1 MLLQTLC
8 YDTFMKTLGIIAEY
22 NPLHNGHIYQ
32 MEKCREMAQ
41 ADNIVVIMSGNF
53 TQRGEAAVLDKWT
66 RARLAVENGAD
77 LVLELP
83 FAYAVNSAEYFARGG
98 VRILNALGCVT
109 HLGFGAEAESLEQL
123 QKIASETAE
132 ESPEF
137 QALLQQ
143 YLADGVTY
151 AKARE
156 QATTELLGEEAAEH
170 VQTPNNIL
178 AIEYLKQLHLCG
190 SEIEPVMVT
199 RKGAGYHSE
208 VAEGGFASATAIRN
222 TLDESE
228 RKAYVPE
235 NVDKALAAAPSH
247 ENYFHLIQSKIL
259 GSTPEQLAQV
269 FSMSEGL
276 ENRMLDQ
283 IRRSGTLDEFVD
295 NVKSKRYPETR
306 IRRILCQM
314 LMGLT
319 DFEDEFYVRL
329 LAASSKGTALLKKIK
344 KESDIQIITNINKEE
359 HLPELI
365 KYDIL
370 ASDIYNVVT
379 RADLYKKSDY
389 VVHPF
394 IQKG

>member
-1 MLLQTLC
+1 
-8 YDTFMKTLGIIAEY
+8 MKTLGIIAEY
-22 NPLHNGHIYQ
+22 NPLHNGHLYQ

-53 TQRGEAAVLDKWT
+53 TQRGEAAVLDKWI
-66 RARLAVENGAD
+66 RSRLAVENGAD

-98 VRILNALGCVT
+98 VRILDALGCVT
-109 HLGFGAEAESLEQL
+109 HLGFGAESDSLEQL
-123 QKIASETAE
+123 QKIAKETAD

-143 YLADGVTY
+143 YLAEGVTY
-151 AKARE
+151 ARARE
-156 QATTELLGEEAAEH
+156 KATTELLGEDTAEH

-190 SEIEPVMVT
+190 SGIEPVMVT
-199 RKGAGYHSE
+199 RKGAGYHAE
-208 VAEGGFASATAIRN
+208 TPEGGFASATAIRR
-222 TLDESE
+222 TLAPEE
-228 RKAYVPE
+228 RKAFVPE
-235 NVDKALAAAPSH
+235 NVDKALAAAPSQ
-247 ENYFHLIQSKIL
+247 ENYFQLIQSRIL
-259 GSTPEQLAQV
+259 SSTPEQLAEV

-283 IRRSGTLDEFVD
+283 IRRSRTLDEFVD

-314 LMGLT
+314 LVGLK
-319 DFEDEFYVRL
+319 DFDDEFYVRL
-329 LAASSKGTALLKKIK
+329 LAASSRGTALLKQIK
-344 KESDIQIITNINKEE
+344 KNSAVQVITNINKVEQ
-359 HLPELI
+359 LPELI

-370 ASDIYNVVT
+370 AGDIYNVVT
-379 RADLYKKSDY
+379 GADLYKKSDY

>member
-1 MLLQTLC
+1 
-8 YDTFMKTLGIIAEY
+8 MKTLGIIAEY
-22 NPLHNGHIYQ
+22 NPLHNGHLYQ
-32 MEKCREMAQ
+32 MKKCREEVQ
-41 ADNIVVIMSGNF
+41 ADNIVVIMSGDF
-53 TQRGEAAVLDKWT
+53 TQRGEPAVLDKWT

-98 VRILNALGCVT
+98 VRILDALGCVT
-109 HLGFGAEAESLEQL
+109 HLGFGAESESLEQL
-123 QKIASETAE
+123 QKIAEATAD

-137 QALLQQ
+137 QELLQQ
-143 YLADGVTY
+143 YLAEGVTY

-156 QATTELLGEEAAEH
+156 KATMELLGEDTVEH

-190 SEIEPVMVT
+190 SGIEPVMVT
-199 RKGAGYHSE
+199 RKGAGYHDE
-208 VAEGGFASATAIRN
+208 APEGGFASATAIRN
-222 TLDESE
+222 TLGAQE
-228 RKAYVPE
+228 RKAFVPE
-235 NVDKALAAAPSH
+235 NVDRALEGAESPK
-247 ENYFHLIQSKIL
+247 NYFQLIQAKIL

-283 IRRSGTLDEFVD
+283 IRRSGTLDEFVE

-306 IRRILCQM
+306 IRRIICQM
-314 LMGLT
+314 LMGLN

-329 LAASSKGTALLKKIK
+329 LAASSKGTTLLKRIK
-344 KESDIQIITNINKEE
+344 KESDVKVITNINKEE
-359 HLPELI
+359 YLPELI

-370 ASDIYNVVT
+370 AADMYNIIT
-379 RADLYKKSDY
+379 GADLYKKSDY

>member
-1 MLLQTLC
+1 
-8 YDTFMKTLGIIAEY
+8 MKTLGIIAEY
-22 NPLHNGHIYQ
+22 NPLHNGHLYQ

-41 ADNIVVIMSGNF
+41 ADNIVVIMSGDF

-66 RARLAVENGAD
+66 RSRLAVENGAD
-77 LVLELP
+77 LVLEMP
-83 FAYAVNSAEYFARGG
+83 FAYAVNSAEYFAKGG
-98 VRILNALGCVT
+98 VRILESLGCVT
-109 HLGFGAEAESLEQL
+109 HLGFGAEADSLEQL
-123 QKIASETAE
+123 QKIAEETAD

-143 YLADGVTY
+143 YLAEGVTY

-156 QATTELLGEEAAEH
+156 KATAELLGGEAAVH

-190 SEIEPVMVT
+190 SGIQPIMVT
-199 RKGAGYHSE
+199 RKGAGYHDE
-208 VAEGGFASATAIRN
+208 TPDGGFASATAIRK
-222 TLDESE
+222 TLTAEE
-228 RKAYVPE
+228 RKAFVPE
-235 NVDKALAAAPSH
+235 NVDKALAVAPEQKS
-247 ENYFHLIQSKIL
+247 YFQLIQSKIL
-259 GSTPEQLAQV
+259 GSTAEQLSDV

-283 IRRSGTLDEFVD
+283 IRRSGSLDEFVD
-295 NVKSKRYPETR
+295 NVKSKRYPEPR

-344 KESDIQIITNINKEE
+344 KESEVQIITNINKEE
-359 HLPELI
+359 NLPQLL

-370 ASDIYNVVT
+370 AADMYNIIT
-379 RADLYKKSDY
+379 GEDLYKKSDY

>member
-1 MLLQTLC
+1 
-8 YDTFMKTLGIIAEY
+8 MKTLGIIAEY
-22 NPLHNGHIYQ
+22 NPLHNGHLYQ
-32 MEKCREMAQ
+32 MEKCRKLAQ

-53 TQRGEAAVLDKWT
+53 TQRGEAAVMDKWT
-66 RARLAVENGAD
+66 RSRLAVENGAD

-98 VRILNALGCVT
+98 VRILDALGCVT
-109 HLGFGAEAESLEQL
+109 HLGFGAESESLEQL
-123 QKIASETAE
+123 QKIAEETAD

-137 QALLQQ
+137 QSRLQQ
-143 YLADGVTY
+143 YLGEGLTY

-156 QATTELLGEEAAEH
+156 RATADLLGEEFTEH

-178 AIEYLKQLHLCG
+178 AIEYLKQLLLCE

-199 RKGAGYHSE
+199 RKGAGYHAE
-208 VAEGGFASATAIRN
+208 IPEGGFASATAIRN
-222 TLDESE
+222 SLDAEE
-228 RKAYVPE
+228 RKMFVPE
-235 NVDKALAAAPSH
+235 NVDKALAAAPSP

-259 GSTPEQLAQV
+259 SSTSEDLAQV

-276 ENRMLDQ
+276 ENRMVDQ
-283 IRRSGTLDEFVD
+283 IRRCKDLEEFVD

-314 LMGLT
+314 LMGLR

-329 LAASSKGTALLKKIK
+329 LAASPKGTALLKQIK
-344 KESDIQIITNINKEE
+344 KNSDVQVITNINKEE
-359 HLPELI
+359 RLPELI

-379 RADLYKKSDY
+379 GADLYKKSDY

>member
-1 MLLQTLC
+1 MR
-8 YDTFMKTLGIIAEY
+8 TLGIIAEY
-22 NPLHNGHIYQ
+22 NPLHNGHLYQ
-32 MEKCREMAQ
+32 MKKCREMAQ

-53 TQRGEAAVLDKWT
+53 TQRGEAAVMDKWT
-66 RARLAVENGAD
+66 RSRLAVENGAD

-109 HLGFGAEAESLEQL
+109 HLGFGAESKSLEQL
-123 QKIASETAE
+123 QKIALETAE

-137 QALLQQ
+137 RKLLQQ
-143 YLADGVTY
+143 YLAEGVTY
-151 AKARE
+151 ARARE
-156 QATTELLGEEAAEH
+156 KATVELLGEAAAEY

-208 VAEGGFASATAIRN
+208 TPEDGFASATAIRK
-222 TLDESE
+222 TLAPEK
-228 RKAYVPE
+228 RKAFVPE
-235 NVDKALAAAPSH
+235 NVDKALMTAPSQ
-247 ENYFHLIQSKIL
+247 ENYFQLIQSKIL
-259 GSTPEQLAQV
+259 SSTPEQLAEV
-269 FSMSEGL
+269 FSMNEGL

-283 IRRSGTLDEFVD
+283 IRRSRNLEEFVD

-306 IRRILCQM
+306 VRRILCQM
-314 LMGLT
+314 MMGLK
-319 DFEDEFYVRL
+319 DFEDEFYVRV
-329 LAASSKGTALLKKIK
+329 LAAGSRGTGLLKQIK
-344 KESDIQIITNINKEE
+344 NNSDVQVITNINKEE
-359 HLPELI
+359 QLPELI
-365 KYDIL
+365 RYDIL
-370 ASDIYNVVT
+370 ASDIYNVIT
-379 RADLYKKSDY
+379 GADLYKKSDY

>member
-1 MLLQTLC
+1 
-8 YDTFMKTLGIIAEY
+8 MKTLGIIAEY
-22 NPLHNGHIYQ
+22 NPLHNGHLYQ
-32 MEKCREMAQ
+32 MKKCREEAQ
-41 ADNIVVIMSGNF
+41 ADNIVVIMSGDF
-53 TQRGEAAVLDKWT
+53 TQRGEPAVLDKWT

-98 VRILNALGCVT
+98 VKILDALGCVT
-109 HLGFGAEAESLEQL
+109 HLGFGAESESLDQL
-123 QKIASETAE
+123 QKIAEATAC

-137 QALLQQ
+137 QLLLQQ
-143 YLADGVTY
+143 YLAEGVTY

-156 QATTELLGEEAAEH
+156 KATMELLGEDAAEH

-190 SEIEPVMVT
+190 SGIKPVMVT
-199 RKGAGYHSE
+199 RKGAGYHDE
-208 VAEGGFASATAIRN
+208 APEDGFASATAIRN
-222 TLDESE
+222 TLSAEE
-228 RKAYVPE
+228 RKAFVPE
-235 NVDKALAAAPSH
+235 NVDRALEGAKSP
-247 ENYFHLIQSKIL
+247 ENHFQLIQAKIL
-259 GSTPEQLAQV
+259 SSTPEQLAEV

-283 IRRSGTLDEFVD
+283 IRRSSTLDEFVE

-329 LAASSKGTALLKKIK
+329 LAASSKGTTLLKRIK
-344 KESDIQIITNINKEE
+344 KESDVQVITNINKEE
-359 HLPELI
+359 YLPELI

-370 ASDIYNVVT
+370 AADMYNIIT
-379 RADLYKKSDY
+379 SADLYKKSDY

>member
-1 MLLQTLC
+1 
-8 YDTFMKTLGIIAEY
+8 MKTLGIIAEY
-22 NPLHNGHIYQ
+22 NPLHNGHLYQ

-53 TQRGEAAVLDKWT
+53 TQRGEAAVMDKWT
-66 RARLAVENGAD
+66 RSRLAVENGAD

-109 HLGFGAEAESLEQL
+109 HLGFGAESESLEQL
-123 QKIASETAE
+123 KKIAEETAE

-137 QALLQQ
+137 RELLQQ
-143 YLADGVTY
+143 YLAGGVTY

-156 QATTELLGEEAAEH
+156 MATTELMGEDTAEH
-170 VQTPNNIL
+170 VQSPNNIL

-199 RKGAGYHSE
+199 RRGAGYHAE
-208 VAEGGFASATAIRN
+208 TPEGGFASATAIRR
-222 TLDESE
+222 TLTPEE
-228 RKAYVPE
+228 RKYFVPE
-235 NVDKALAAAPSH
+235 NVDKALAAAPSQ
-247 ENYFHLIQSKIL
+247 EYYFQLIQSKIL
-259 GSTPEQLAQV
+259 SSTPQQLAEV

-276 ENRMLDQ
+276 ENRILDK
-283 IRRSGTLDEFVD
+283 IRRCRTLDEFID
-295 NVKSKRYPETR
+295 NVKSRRYPETR

-319 DFEDEFYVRL
+319 DFEDEFYVRV
-329 LAASSKGTALLKKIK
+329 LAAGPKGTALLKHIK
-344 KESDIQIITNINKEE
+344 KNSDVKVITNINKEE
-359 HLPELI
+359 SLPELI

-370 ASDIYNVVT
+370 ATDIYNVVT
-379 RADLYKKSDY
+379 GADLYKKSDY